1 MIGRSHDNSGEEF
14 ECSYCKGKRVVD
26 NPETGE
32 TGKEESGLGYHKLGF
47 TSTKMKVEDLEHCLN
62 MGFTRCGTYIYKRTS
77 HKSCCEVWQYR
88 VDINDFKISQQ

>member
-1 MIGRSHDNSGEEF
+1 MNV
-14 ECSYCKGKRVVD
+14 K
-26 NPETGE
+26 
-32 TGKEESGLGYHKLGF
+32 
-47 TSTKMKVEDLEHCLN
+47 DLEHCLN